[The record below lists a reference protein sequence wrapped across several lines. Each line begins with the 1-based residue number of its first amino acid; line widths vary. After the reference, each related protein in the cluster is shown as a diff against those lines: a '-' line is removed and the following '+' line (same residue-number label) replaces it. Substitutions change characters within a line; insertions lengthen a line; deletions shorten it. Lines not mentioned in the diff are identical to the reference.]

1 MPNEKYFYKDF
12 LPCGSIYFLLDLDL
26 FSFGLI
32 YLLGQMIVGNSKLNL
47 SIAYLILYTEWYH
60 CPYKNWFTDFIKSLG
75 TYLNF
80 FGLIISQFT

>member
-47 SIAYLILYTEWYH
+47 SIAYLIKLSDIIVLI
-60 CPYKNWFTDFIKSLG
+60 KTDLL
-75 TYLNF
+75 TL
-80 FGLIISQFT
+80 